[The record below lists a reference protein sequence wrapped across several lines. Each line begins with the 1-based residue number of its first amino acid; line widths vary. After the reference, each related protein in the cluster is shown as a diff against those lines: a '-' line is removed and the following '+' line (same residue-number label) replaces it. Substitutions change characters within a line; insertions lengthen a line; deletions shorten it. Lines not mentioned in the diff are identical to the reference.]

1 MFHFL
6 PWSVLHRESV
16 RAKVALALSLPCRNT
31 TTTDAVLTTASF
43 WPLIT
48 SENLGDYFSLKIS
61 SHYKKYLFL
70 QESLADESF
79 STSDGA
85 AGPSSLSSS
94 PSRAMLDRPTQLVRI
109 VTSDFPQYFAV
120 ITRARQDISTVGAEG
135 GTISSTLCP
144 RAKVHIPQ
152 K

>member
-1 MFHFL
+1 MLRFNVNREV
-6 PWSVLHRESV
+6 VL
-16 RAKVALALSLPCRNT
+16 LISLPLYNRI
-31 TTTDAVLTTASF
+31 SF
-43 WPLIT
+43 T
-48 SENLGDYFSLKIS
+48 KSEKNFS
-61 SHYKKYLFL
+61 L

-85 AGPSSLSSS
+85 AGPSSISSS

-120 ITRARQDISTVGAEG
+120 ITRARQDITTVGAEG